1 MVAAEL
7 DRILEETRI
16 IAKGMGFKYPS
27 TAPVAQVFGPK
38 QHKNHLAYVSLPSFT
53 LPHLMD
59 VLDGCKNATQVCYVT
74 CKYVINLS
82 ILQED
87 ADTIRKNV
95 LVNSQA
101 LDGYRLKVVDDVA
114 KLYDNMSAGVV
125 SIDAMLGFY
134 FELYGHCDGSIRD
147 LIRSKMA
154 SLFRNN
160 LKDAVQGLDIP
171 R

>member
-1 MVAAEL
+1 
-7 DRILEETRI
+7 
-16 IAKGMGFKYPS
+16 
-27 TAPVAQVFGPK
+27 
-38 QHKNHLAYVSLPSFT
+38 
-53 LPHLMD
+53 MD
-59 VLDGCKNATQVCYVT
+59 VLDGCKNVTQVCYVT

-134 FELYGHCDGSIRD
+134 FELYGHCDSSIRD